1 MSSLSVAILGKNSR
15 WILKYSLRAVRSAL
29 REAGRDVEVVYV
41 DGGSTDGSREL
52 VREVLP
58 QARIIDA
65 PGTNIPEARNIA
77 VKETSGEYLVY
88 WDSDILAPP
97 SALKALLKQNKPIVA
112 LTRRDV
118 YVASEEEIQNI
129 MAGLSEDPSTT
140 LYPAPFVVFSV
151 TLFHRDVFRKVG
163 LFDERMTQAED
174 RDICLR
180 AYCKGFQ
187 SFYIST
193 TAYDINKRR
202 LSDVPVA
209 TPLRQYLRGIGK
221 KALIYAYTPSRRQKI
236 NAAIFAAVHATAA
249 LGMFATPIAPAVELL
264 PLIYQIMRYGGRK
277 GVEMHI
283 KALTLYTLMALFMPL
298 RLKDICT
305 WISHG

>member
-1 MSSLSVAILGKNSR
+1 MSSPSVAILGKNSR
-15 WILKYSLRAVRSAL
+15 WILRYSLRAVRSAL
-29 REAGRDVEVVYV
+29 REVGRDVEVVYV
-41 DGGSTDGSREL
+41 DGGSTDGSKEL

-97 SALKALLKQNKPIVA
+97 STLKALLQQDKPIVA

-118 YVASEEEIQNI
+118 YVASEEDIQNI
-129 MAGLSEDPSTT
+129 MANLGDDPSPT

-193 TAYDINKRR
+193 TAYDINRRR
-202 LSDVPVA
+202 LSDVPVT
-209 TPLRQYLRGIGK
+209 TPLRQYLRGIHK

-236 NAAIFAAVHATAA
+236 NTAIFAAVHATAV
-249 LGMFATPIAPAVELL
+249 LGMLATPLAPLVELL
-264 PLIYQIMRYGGRK
+264 PLIYQMMRYGGRK
-277 GVEMHI
+277 GAEMYI
-283 KALTLYTLMALFMPL
+283 KALTLYTLTALFMPL
-298 RLKDICT
+298 RLKDICA
-305 WISHG
+305 WI

>member
-15 WILKYSLRAVRSAL
+15 WILKYSLHAVRSAL
-29 REAGRDVEVVYV
+29 REVGGDVEVVYV
-41 DGGSTDGSREL
+41 DGGSTDGSNEL

-77 VKETSGEYLVY
+77 VRETSGEYLVY

-97 SALKALLKQNKPIVA
+97 SALKMLLQQDKPIAA

-118 YVASEEEIQNI
+118 YIVSEEDIQNI
-129 MAGLSEDPSTT
+129 MDNLRDDLNPTA
-140 LYPAPFVVFSV
+140 YPAPFVVFSV

-193 TAYDINKRR
+193 AAYDINRRR
-202 LSDVPVA
+202 LSDVPVT
-209 TPLRQYLRGIGK
+209 TPLRQYLRGIHK

-236 NAAIFAAVHATAA
+236 NTAIFATVHATAV
-249 LGMFATPIAPAVELL
+249 LGMLATPLAPVVELL
-264 PLIYQIMRYGGRK
+264 PLVYQMMRYGSRK
-277 GVEMHI
+277 GAEMYI
-283 KALTLYTLMALFMPL
+283 KALTLYTLTALFMPL
-298 RLKDICT
+298 RLKDICA
-305 WISHG
+305 WI

>member
-15 WILKYSLRAVRSAL
+15 WIFRYSLRAVRSAL
-29 REAGRDVEVVYV
+29 QEVGRDVEVVYV
-41 DGGSTDGSREL
+41 DGGSTDGSKKL

-77 VKETSGEYLVY
+77 VKETSGVYLVY

-97 SALKALLKQNKPIVA
+97 SALKALLPQDKPIVA

-118 YVASEEEIQNI
+118 YIASEEDIQNI
-129 MAGLSEDPSTT
+129 MANLGDDPSTT

-151 TLFHRDVFRKVG
+151 TLFRRDVFRKVG

-180 AYCKGFQ
+180 AYCRCFQ

-193 TAYDINKRR
+193 AAYDINRRR
-202 LSDVPVA
+202 LSDVPVT
-209 TPLRQYLRGIGK
+209 TPLRQYLRSIHK
-221 KALIYAYTPSRRQKI
+221 KLSYTPARRRTARGQTQTSSPQSTQRLYWVCLQLSILIYSRLWSKDISRR
-236 NAAIFAAVHATAA
+236 
-249 LGMFATPIAPAVELL
+249 LTP
-264 PLIYQIMRYGGRK
+264 
-277 GVEMHI
+277 
-283 KALTLYTLMALFMPL
+283 
-298 RLKDICT
+298 
-305 WISHG
+305 

>member
-1 MSSLSVAILGKNSR
+1 MSSPSVAILGKNSR
-15 WILKYSLRAVRSAL
+15 WILRYSLRAVRSAL
-29 REAGRDVEVVYV
+29 REVGRDVEVVYV
-41 DGGSTDGSREL
+41 DGGSTDGSKEL

-97 SALKALLKQNKPIVA
+97 SALKALLQQDKPIVA

-118 YVASEEEIQNI
+118 YVASEEDIQNI
-129 MAGLSEDPSTT
+129 MANLGDDPSPT

-180 AYCKGFQ
+180 GYCKGFQ

-193 TAYDINKRR
+193 AAYDINRRR
-202 LSDVPVA
+202 LSDVPVT
-209 TPLRQYLRGIGK
+209 TPLRQYLRGMHK

-236 NAAIFAAVHATAA
+236 NTAIFATVHATAV
-249 LGMFATPIAPAVELL
+249 LGMSATPLAPLVELL
-264 PLIYQIMRYGGRK
+264 PLVYQMMRYGGRK
-277 GVEMHI
+277 GAEMYI
-283 KALTLYTLMALFMPL
+283 KALTLYTLTALFMPL
-298 RLKDICT
+298 RLKDICA
-305 WISHG
+305 WI